1 MTLGSSIFFCVTQLY
16 TTEMIMIF
24 IGTFVFMYNKYLDH
38 VELYNMLTFKNID
51 PLTININK

>member
-1 MTLGSSIFFCVTQLY
+1 
-16 TTEMIMIF
+16 MIF